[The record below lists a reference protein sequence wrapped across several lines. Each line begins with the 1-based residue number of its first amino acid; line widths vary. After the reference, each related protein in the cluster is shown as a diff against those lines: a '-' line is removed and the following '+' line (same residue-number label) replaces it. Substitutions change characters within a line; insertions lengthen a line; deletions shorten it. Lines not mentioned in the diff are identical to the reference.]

1 MPEGMQG
8 MLGRLPLSA
17 LRGPRDALEN
27 LLAGSDGEAVLGEL
41 KKFVKRQPC
50 WVPKKVAET
59 QKSAEEPKLRPT
71 IVELGVHEFD
81 YDMSI
86 VNKLAAIS
94 DPKQIAWRT
103 EWATD
108 EKFPDDRT
116 GKKRFKVSAVHF
128 GQWMA
133 HDAVEAWCAEN
144 KKILA
149 RGKEGIDLAAILPRP
164 QMDNVMSL
172 ALAGQFFV
180 GAYGNRRALYF
191 SRLGDERGLRDC
203 WLGPVGL
210 WRDFWWFLVLEEL
223 P

>member
-1 MPEGMQG
+1 
-8 MLGRLPLSA
+8 
-17 LRGPRDALEN
+17 
-27 LLAGSDGEAVLGEL
+27 
-41 KKFVKRQPC
+41 
-50 WVPKKVAET
+50 
-59 QKSAEEPKLRPT
+59 
-71 IVELGVHEFD
+71 
-81 YDMSI
+81 
-86 VNKLAAIS
+86 
-94 DPKQIAWRT
+94 
-103 EWATD
+103 
-108 EKFPDDRT
+108 
-116 GKKRFKVSAVHF
+116 
-128 GQWMA
+128 MA